1 MTRREWETIKIADFE
16 RLEAEVRM
24 LRAALQPF
32 AHHSLG
38 GFWTE
43 SERKLR
49 IRVTEGQLCRAWMAL
64 NNPHW
69 IDEWEQES

>member
-1 MTRREWETIKIADFE
+1 MSVTIDGNEDMLTNLATAQ
-16 RLEAEVRM
+16 RTVAM
-24 LRAALQPF
+24 LRRALRPF
-32 AHHSLG
+32 AHHSLP

-43 SERKLR
+43 SDRVLR

-69 IDEWEQES
+69 MDEEDAL